1 MIVNGKKYNI
11 ESLLKSIDFNNNEF
25 EKIGNLMLTK
35 KEIEILNKYSI
46 QYQSSSSLRD
56 LMMKISFLIDE
67 EELDT
72 DDSNDLEYVLDSISE
87 RAYYEETLK

>member
-11 ESLLKSIDFNNNEF
+11 ESLLKSIDFSNNAF

-56 LMMKISFLIDE
+56 LMMKINFLIDE

-72 DDSNDLEYVLDSISE
+72 EDFNDLEYVLNSISE